1 MKFVTLNL
9 AKVLIIAII
18 TTFFLNNLTAQRTI
32 KGVVVDGDNNMPLMG
47 ATVVDRDE
55 ITTGTTTDLD
65 GNFQLTLSSNA
76 KAIRI
81 TYVGYQPLVLELGVE
96 NNFVVK
102 MSSGQLLQDVVVIG
116 YGTVRREDVTGAIQ
130 TVTSEDFN
138 KGAIT
143 SPQQLLAGKVP
154 GVAAGQ
160 ARYRTGCGAVGSVS
174 RPG

>member
-1 MKFVTLNL
+1 
-9 AKVLIIAII
+9 
-18 TTFFLNNLTAQRTI
+18 
-32 KGVVVDGDNNMPLMG
+32 VVVDGDNNMPLMG

-81 TYVGYQPLVLELGVE
+81 TYVGYQPLVLELVVE

-154 GVAAGQ
+154 GVFHYLRGRAGRWRSHKNSGREFPRGQ
-160 ARYRTGCGAVGSVS
+160 Q
-174 RPG
+174 